1 MNEKRLPLDCLY
13 HMETTFPNR
22 TYLKQPLNGQW
33 IDFSWS
39 EVGLQVRKLASS
51 IVAMNLPPKSNIAI
65 LSKNCAH
72 WIITDL
78 AIWMAGHVSVPLYP
92 TLSAETIQYVLDHSE
107 AKLIFIGKLDS
118 WKSQK
123 GGVPDSI
130 KKVQFPFWKNEGCT
144 PWEDFL
150 SIRASLNQTPEVRP
164 DDICT
169 IIYTSGTTGNP
180 KGVVHT
186 FNSATTHIRQ
196 ALTKLKLTQEDRFF
210 SYLPLSHVAERLLV
224 EMGSLYSGGTVYF
237 AESLDSFK
245 DNLVYSKPT
254 VFLAVPRI
262 WLKFQQGILGKLN
275 QKKLTILLSLPIVSG
290 LIKKKLKKALGL
302 DEVRYAVTGAAAISK
317 ELLVWFDQIGIPIL
331 EAYGMTENFG
341 VTCLSLPEAKKYG
354 AVGKAF
360 EPNTSVKLS
369 SDGEIQSK
377 SEANMLGYFK
387 NEVKTKEMLDSE
399 GWLHSGDKGEFDNQ
413 SFLKVTGRVKDAF
426 KTSKGKYVTP
436 TKIEGYFEM
445 CEIVEHICVMGSGL
459 PAPIAVVILNE
470 AGKRSDEI
478 SILKH
483 LEVALETANAKIEEY
498 ERVSNVIILKDE
510 WSIEN
515 GLLTPTLKLKRNIVE
530 EKYATQL
537 GTWSEHRKKIFWA
550 Q

>member
-1 MNEKRLPLDCLY
+1 MTGQTLPLDCLLK
-13 HMETTFPNR
+13 MESTYPNR

-39 EVGLQVRKLASS
+39 EVGGLARKLASA
-51 IVAMNLPPKSNIAI
+51 IKKMNLPPKSNIAI

-92 TLSAETIQYVLDHSE
+92 TLSADTIQYVLEHSE
-107 AKLIFIGKLDS
+107 AQLIFVGKLDD
-118 WKSQK
+118 WKHQMP
-123 GGVPDSI
+123 GVPSSL
-130 KKVQFPFWKNEGCT
+130 KKVQFPFWKNEGCVS
-144 PWEDFL
+144 WEEFIGGSEALKEIPKTQANDL
-150 SIRASLNQTPEVRP
+150 
-164 DDICT
+164 CT

-180 KGVVHT
+180 KGVVHS

-196 ALTKLKLTQEDRFF
+196 ALLKLNLTKEDRFF

-245 DNLVYSKPT
+245 DNLIYAKPT
-254 VFLAVPRI
+254 IFLAVPRI

-275 QKKLTILLSLPIVSG
+275 QKKLNLLLSIPVINK
-290 LIKKKLKKALGL
+290 LIKNKLQKALGL
-302 DEVRYAVTGAAAISK
+302 NEVRYAVTGAAAISK
-317 ELLVWFDQIGIPIL
+317 DLLIWFDRIGIPIL

-354 AVGKAF
+354 SVGKPF

-377 SEANMLGYFK
+377 SEANMIGYFK
-387 NEVKTKEMLDSE
+387 NEDKTKEMLDSE
-399 GWLHSGDKGEFDNQ
+399 GWLHSGDKGEFDSQ
-413 SFLKVTGRVKDAF
+413 GFLKVTGRVKDAF

-436 TKIEGYFEM
+436 TKIEGHFEM

-470 AGKRSDEI
+470 AGKKADE
-478 SILKH
+478 SSVKKH
-483 LEVALETANAKIEEY
+483 LEDSLLNANSKIEEY
-498 ERVSNVIILKDE
+498 ERISNVVILKDE
-510 WSIEN
+510 WTIDN
-515 GLLTPTLKLKRNIVE
+515 GLLTPTLKLKRNVVE
-530 EKYATQL
+530 QKYAAHI
-537 GTWSEHRKKIFWA
+537 GKWSENRIKIFWA
-550 Q
+550 

>member
-1 MNEKRLPLDCLY
+1 MTEKKLPLECFY
-13 HMETTFPNR
+13 HMESKYPNR
-22 TYLKQPLNGQW
+22 TYLRQPLNGEW

-39 EVGLQVRKLASS
+39 EVGVQARKLASS
-51 IVAMNLPPKSNIAI
+51 ILAMKLPPKSNIAI

-92 TLSAETIQYVLDHSE
+92 TLSAETIQYVLEHSE
-107 AKLIFIGKLDS
+107 AKLVFIGKLDS
-118 WKSQK
+118 WKTQK
-123 GGVPDSI
+123 SGVPDYI
-130 KKVQFPFWKNEGCT
+130 KKVQFPFWKNEGCSS
-144 PWEDFL
+144 WDDFL
-150 SIRASLNQTPEVRP
+150 ADHLPLKENIHLNP
-164 DDICT
+164 DDLCT

-196 ALTKLKLTQEDRFF
+196 AMTKLNLTKEDRFF

-224 EMGSLYSGGTVYF
+224 EMGSIYSGGTVYF

-245 DNLVYSKPT
+245 DNLIFSKPT
-254 VFLAVPRI
+254 IFLAVPRI

-275 QKKLTILLSLPIVSG
+275 QKKLNILLSIPIINS
-290 LIKKKLKKALGL
+290 LIKKKLQKALGL
-302 DEVRYAVTGAAAISK
+302 NEVRYAVTGAAAISK
-317 ELLVWFDQIGIPIL
+317 ELLLWFDKIGIPIL

-354 AVGKAF
+354 AVGKPF
-360 EPNTSVKLS
+360 EPNTTVKLS
-369 SDGEIQSK
+369 TEGEIQSK

-387 NEVKTKEMLDSE
+387 NEEKTKEMLDSE
-399 GWLHSGDKGEFDNQ
+399 GWLHSGDKGEFDSQ
-413 SFLKVTGRVKDAF
+413 KFLKVTGRVKDAF

-436 TKIEGYFEM
+436 TKIEGHFEM

-470 AGKRSDEI
+470 MGKKSDEN
-478 SILKH
+478 SIQKH
-483 LEVALETANAKIEEY
+483 LELALETANSKIEEY

-530 EKYATQL
+530 QKYASQIHQ
-537 GTWSEHRKKIFWA
+537 WSENRKKIFWHT
-550 Q
+550 